1 MTDYKQELQKEIDAI
16 KRPATTPVSPL
27 LKTNT
32 SDDKESVTRFTEVLE
47 RMAKENM
54 RIQSK
59 VLNLVNTL
67 IKQRDMEDK
76 PPVVNTQLSFDP
88 YSDEIMTRLKDVS
101 RASYIYKGSTRVD
114 TSLGE
119 VFVHKGGESTEIVY
133 LNEKGKLVRV
143 VMQGDG
149 FDLRTIVSK
158 FDFNEVKSINIP

>member
-47 RMAKENM
+47 RMTKENM

-59 VLNLVNTL
+59 VLNLDNTL
-67 IKQRDMEDK
+67 IKQRETEDK
-76 PPVVNTQLSFDP
+76 TLAPDTQLSFDP

-119 VFVHKGGESTEIVY
+119 VFVHKGGEATEIVY

-158 FDFNEVKSINIP
+158 FDFNEGRSINIP